1 MPLELD
7 SSLDPPKTPVRL
19 AALGMAESESPA
31 NALFDPRCRP
41 STPGMFTPPERSFEP
56 PADDR
61 LLVSALTESTPMT
74 CKTKFCVHV
83 KMTTSVTAMY
93 TPRQRRLSGQNFI
106 PKVPTARDFRLFARR
121 RPFVSSLHLPVH
133 HHEHLRL
140 HTVSIDDFGPRD
152 RRVDR
157 AGPII
162 RSAPPNSRAQTV

>member
-19 AALGMAESESPA
+19 GALGMAESESPA

-93 TPRQRRLSGQNFI
+93 TPVSVVSPVKISSPKYPPLVIFVFSLVDVPSSRRSTSPSITMNIFACI
-106 PKVPTARDFRLFARR
+106 P
-121 RPFVSSLHLPVH
+121 
-133 HHEHLRL
+133 
-140 HTVSIDDFGPRD
+140 
-152 RRVDR
+152 
-157 AGPII
+157 
-162 RSAPPNSRAQTV
+162 SR